1 MMNRQQVP
9 DEHTH
14 ALEGQ
19 GISASRIAMN
29 LNAVTYLYPKY
40 LSKRPARG
48 IREITLSLELGKI
61 YGLLGAN
68 GSGKSTLLKVLA
80 GELYPQQGQI
90 YLFEQDCSYLP
101 MWKRARRGLLYLN
114 QKNSLAEQMTVKWNL
129 DLAIKASKAWSLSQS
144 SSTHPQSLSQT
155 TEQMG
160 IAHLLAQKVSTLSGG
175 EKRRVELA
183 RVMLRQP
190 QVVILDEPFAALDQQ
205 GIEATLAMIK
215 ALKDLGALVLLTDHQ
230 NKYIEMVA
238 QQRFFLDEGKLSFI

>member
-1 MMNRQQVP
+1 MNRQQVP

-14 ALEGQ
+14 SHEWQEPL
-19 GISASRIAMN
+19 ASRIAMN
-29 LNAVTYLYPKY
+29 LSAVTYLYPKY
-40 LSKRPARG
+40 LSQRPAKG
-48 IREITLSLELGKI
+48 IHEVSFNLEQGKI

-68 GSGKSTLLKVLA
+68 GSGKSTLLKLLA
-80 GELYPQQGQI
+80 GELYPQQGKI

-114 QKNSLAEQMTVKWNL
+114 QKNSLAERMTVKWNL
-129 DLAIKASKAWSLSQS
+129 DLAIEAGKVWSLSQS
-144 SSTHPQSLSQT
+144 PPTNIQSLLQAT
-155 TEQMG
+155 KQMG
-160 IAHLLAQKVSTLSGG
+160 VSHLLAQKVSTLSGG

-238 QQRFFLDEGKLSFI
+238 QQKFFLDEGKLSFI